1 MDKKNMK
8 KVFLDLGACTGESVK
23 MFNDKW
29 SDSSE
34 FEIHSFEALPN
45 NFKKLSETFGNWKNI
60 TLHQSVVYT
69 ADTTVKFH
77 TGTKY
82 SSSIRSDK
90 ITGGVR
96 VDKYINVSSIDIA
109 KFITDNFS
117 KNDYIIMKMDIEGAE
132 YEILPHLLNTN
143 VLQDYVNKLYGE
155 WHLGKLK
162 NLKKEV
168 HDNLVTEL
176 KSHGFNMK
184 NWSAISLK
192 LDKK

>member
-1 MDKKNMK
+1 MK
-8 KVFLDLGACTGESVK
+8 KVFLDFGACVGESIQ
-23 MFNDKW
+23 MFNEIW
-29 SDSSE
+29 PDSSQ
-34 FEIHSFEALPN
+34 FEIHSFEALPD
-45 NFKKLSETFGNWKNI
+45 NFKELSETFGNWKNI

-69 ADTTVKFH
+69 ADTKVKFH
-77 TGTKY
+77 NATKY

-90 ITGGVR
+90 ITGGVNS
-96 VDKYINVSSIDIA
+96 DKYITVSSIDIA

-143 VLQDYVNKLYGE
+143 VLQDYVNELYGE

-176 KSHGFNMK
+176 KSYGFNMV
-184 NWSAISLK
+184 NWRAINRK
-192 LDKK
+192 IG